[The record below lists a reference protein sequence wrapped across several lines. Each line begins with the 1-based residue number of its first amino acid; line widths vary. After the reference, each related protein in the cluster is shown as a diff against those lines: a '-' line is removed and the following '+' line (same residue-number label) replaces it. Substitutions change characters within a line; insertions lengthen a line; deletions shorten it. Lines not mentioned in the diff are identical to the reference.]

1 MSEAIAILEFW
12 FGNPESVDYGKP
24 RKDWFSKEPGFD
36 AEIRNQFFQDYQ
48 EAASGLLDDW
58 IESPE
63 SCLALILLLD
73 QFPRNMFRGKPEA
86 FATDWEALTIAQQAV
101 SRGYDRQLLPAQRWF
116 IYLPFSHSENLQ
128 HQLEAIRLFKLLT
141 TDPNSVTAIESAVQH
156 MQIIQRFGRFPH
168 RNAIL
173 GRPSNP
179 EEKDFLKGSG
189 SSF

>member
-1 MSEAIAILEFW
+1 MSQAIAILEFW
-12 FGNPESVDYGKP
+12 FGSPQSVDYGKP
-24 RKDWFSKEPGFD
+24 RKEWFSKEPAFD
-36 AEIRNQFFQDYQ
+36 EEIRNLFFQDYQ

-73 QFPRNMFRGKPEA
+73 QFPRNMFRGKLEA
-86 FATDWEALTIAQQAV
+86 FATDWEALTIAQRAI
-101 SRGYDRQLLPAQRWF
+101 SRGYDRQLLPVQRWF
-116 IYLPFSHSENLQ
+116 FYIPFEHSENLQ
-128 HQLEAIRLFKLLT
+128 HQLESIRLFKLLSG
-141 TDPNSVTAIESAVQH
+141 DPNSQSAIESAIGH

-179 EEKDFLKGSG
+179 EEKDYLKRGG